1 MPEVEA
7 VAAQPEPEQRRAA
20 DDAAE
25 ARRRVG
31 EGGEQQRGGD
41 RDPGVAAVPERQV
54 VVVDVGEAED
64 QVAERDHP
72 ERVED
77 RADQRAER
85 FVGAELHRAPDQRQ
99 GDAREQADGVGVGAV
114 VDARGVVAGVE
125 EDPGEDDRA
134 DRPGEHPEQQPAAA
148 EELHPGGED
157 ERPEEVEL
165 LLHRERPE
173 MGEEASAARTVRSTR
188 CGRR

>member
-1 MPEVEA
+1 MRSWTGLQTSA
-7 VAAQPEPEQRRAA
+7 RAT
-20 DDAAE
+20 
-25 ARRRVG
+25 
-31 EGGEQQRGGD
+31 
-41 RDPGVAAVPERQV
+41 PG
-54 VVVDVGEAED
+54 
-64 QVAERDHP
+64 
-72 ERVED
+72 
-77 RADQRAER
+77 
-85 FVGAELHRAPDQRQ
+85 
-99 GDAREQADGVGVGAV
+99 EQADRVGVGAV

-134 DRPGEHPEQQPAAA
+134 DRPGEHAEQQAAAA

-173 MGEEASAARTVRSTR
+173 VGEERRAARTVRSTR